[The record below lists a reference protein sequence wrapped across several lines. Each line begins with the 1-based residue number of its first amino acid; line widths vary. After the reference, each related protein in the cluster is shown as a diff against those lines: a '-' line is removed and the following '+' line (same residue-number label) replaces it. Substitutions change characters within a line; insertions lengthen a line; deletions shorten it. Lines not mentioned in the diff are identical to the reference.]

1 MKHPQFAYALF
12 QALLLNKI
20 VDQAILQRMLEATGA
35 GAVGRGPP
43 PPHAPPTARPLMPV
57 PPPHLQHGHLPPPSH
72 YPPSQMPPF
81 PPQGAIQQPQPV
93 AGIPPPMPGM
103 SAPPASAMFTHHQHP
118 QHMPPPMMPQYYR
131 PPVQAA
137 PVPPPMAPTPP
148 QPPQQPQAQPAPEIS
163 DSQRVRLSQDLLV

>member
-43 PPHAPPTARPLMPV
+43 PAHAPPAARPLMPV

-81 PPQGAIQQPQPV
+81 PPQGAIQQPQPL
-93 AGIPPPMPGM
+93 AGIPPPMQM

-131 PPVQAA
+131 PPAQAA

-148 QPPQQPQAQPAPEIS
+148 QPPQQAPAQPAPEIS
-163 DSQRVRLSQDLLV
+163 DSQRVRLPQDLLL